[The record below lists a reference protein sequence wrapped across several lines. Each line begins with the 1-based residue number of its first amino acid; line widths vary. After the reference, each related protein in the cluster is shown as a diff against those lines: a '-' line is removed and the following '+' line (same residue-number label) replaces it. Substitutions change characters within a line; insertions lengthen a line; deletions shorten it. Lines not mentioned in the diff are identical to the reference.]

1 MLRLL
6 LVLSIW
12 VGSYE
17 ADSALSERRV
27 VAHNPG
33 DIIIGA
39 LFSVHHQPP
48 ADKVHERKCGAVR
61 EQYGIQRVEA
71 MMYTLDRINA
81 DPFILPN
88 ISLGCEIRDSC
99 WHSAVALEQSIEFI
113 RDSLC
118 SDPSAT
124 PMRGKKP
131 IVGLIG
137 PGSSSVAIQVQNLL
151 QLFNIP
157 QIAYSATSMDL
168 SDKSLF
174 KYFMRVV
181 PSDAQQARAMVDIV
195 KRYNWSYVSAI
206 HTEGN
211 YGESGMEAFKDMAAK
226 EGICIAHSGKIWS
239 NAGEQSFDR
248 LLERLRAHL
257 PKARVVACFC
267 EGMTV
272 RNILMAMRRQGLVGE
287 FLLIG

>member
-1 MLRLL
+1 MSFFKMGTLYLLSVAVLLWRLAS
-6 LVLSIW
+6 VAFAAAQST
-12 VGSYE
+12 
-17 ADSALSERRV
+17 ERRV
-27 VAHNPG
+27 VAHIPG

-71 MMYTLDRINA
+71 MMHTLDRINA
-81 DPFILPN
+81 DPKILPN
-88 ISLGCEIRDSC
+88 VTLGCEIRDSC

-113 RDSLC
+113 RDSLVAADDAEEAGGGGGTRC
-118 SDPSAT
+118 ADPGAT
-124 PMRGKKP
+124 PMKGKKP

-168 SDKSLF
+168 SDKSLY

-195 KRYNWSYVSAI
+195 KRYNWTYVSAI
-206 HTEGN
+206 HTEG
-211 YGESGMEAFKDMAAK
+211 E
-226 EGICIAHSGKIWS
+226 
-239 NAGEQSFDR
+239 
-248 LLERLRAHL
+248 
-257 PKARVVACFC
+257 
-267 EGMTV
+267 
-272 RNILMAMRRQGLVGE
+272 
-287 FLLIG
+287 